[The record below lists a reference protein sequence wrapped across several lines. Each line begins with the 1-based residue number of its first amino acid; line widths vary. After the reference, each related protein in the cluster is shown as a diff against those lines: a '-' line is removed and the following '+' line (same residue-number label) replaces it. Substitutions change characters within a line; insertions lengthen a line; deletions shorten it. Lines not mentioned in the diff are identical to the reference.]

1 MNPRAGSF
9 TTSDESDLRTMA
21 YERGLRVVEITPD
34 VDVRQI
40 VQETL
45 DAGLRSIVVGGGDGS
60 IHHVAQAVVG
70 TEGEL
75 GILPIGTVNHLARD
89 LQIPLEWRAALE
101 VAVGGELRQID
112 TGRIN
117 GHYFLNSVMIG
128 LYPSISEYRE
138 RFRSTHHKWQAYAMA
153 IRLALRKFPHVNLM
167 LDVEGKADMIRTQL
181 LVVSI
186 NSYDLTQSGVVS
198 LKTSLDDGRLTVYS
212 LAFMS
217 RMQFVKTAAMYM
229 RGRIQ
234 EVDGF
239 RRVRTQTMRID
250 FAHQKMRVS
259 VDGEL
264 IELRAPLQIA
274 AVPASL
280 LVRAPASRSPSVV

>member
-9 TTSDESDLRTMA
+9 TTGDESELRTMA

-34 VDVRQI
+34 LDIRQI

-45 DAGLRSIVVGGGDGS
+45 AAGLRSFVVGGGDGS
-60 IHHVAQAVVG
+60 IHHVVQALVG

-117 GHYFLNSVMIG
+117 GHYFLNSVMVG
-128 LYPSISEYRE
+128 LYPTISEYRE
-138 RFRSTHHKWQAYAMA
+138 RFRSTHHKWRAYAMA
-153 IRLALRKFPHVNLM
+153 LRLAMRKFPHVSLVV
-167 LDVEGKADMIRTQL
+167 DAEGRSDTIRTQL
-181 LVVSI
+181 FVVSI
-186 NSYDLTQSGVVS
+186 NSYDLTQSGLVS

-217 RMQFVKTAAMYM
+217 RLRFVSAAAMYL
-229 RGRIQ
+229 RGRVH

-239 RRVRTQTMRID
+239 RRVRTQTLRID
-250 FAHQKMRVS
+250 FAHRKMRVA

-264 IELRAPLQIA
+264 MELKSPLQIV

-280 LVRAPASRSPSVV
+280 LVRAPQSASVSAL

>member
-9 TTSDESDLRTMA
+9 TTTDESELRTMA
-21 YERGLRVVEITPD
+21 YERGLRVVEITPGLD
-34 VDVRQI
+34 IRQI
-40 VQETL
+40 VKESL
-45 DAGLRSIVVGGGDGS
+45 AAGLRSFVVGGGDGS
-60 IHHVAQAVVG
+60 IHHVAQALIG

-89 LQIPLEWRAALE
+89 LQLPLEWREALD
-101 VAVGGELRQID
+101 VAVGGQLRQID

-117 GHYFLNSVMIG
+117 GRYFLNSVMVGI
-128 LYPSISEYRE
+128 YPTISEYRE
-138 RFRSTHHKWQAYAMA
+138 RFRSTHHKWRAYAMA
-153 IRLALRKFPHVNLM
+153 MRLALRKYPHVTLVV
-167 LDVEGKADMIRTQL
+167 DVEGKSDTIRTQL
-181 LVVSI
+181 FVVSI

-239 RRVRTQTMRID
+239 RRVRTQTLRID
-250 FAHQKMRVS
+250 FAHQKIRVS

-264 IELRAPLQIA
+264 MEMQSPLQIA
-274 AVPASL
+274 AVPSSL
-280 LVRAPASRSPSVV
+280 LVRAPQQEAPPVR